1 MSIKKE
7 QNLVVT
13 RLAWVAG
20 IVAMGLS
27 LAVVSSKLWPS
38 RVSSVPTHDTNAL
51 RAMASTATTNG
62 IVRQRIQSIGDIG
75 RDGVILNSYEYP
87 SGVIS
92 NIFILSEGNSITQVI
107 TLPTSDRWIGT
118 KEYEEIADQDFQQSL
133 PKDPALAE
141 LKAIFEE
148 FPGAKDSPYF
158 YTGLRQ
164 LVVLSSETLGVR
176 RRRRAFEAN
185 GGDGVTF
192 IPKHRYLTD
201 EDWSR
206 AYFRDRLEQQSLQI
220 RCRERLTKIYGQMSE
235 EIFQRLMSVKVLM
248 VPDPLPDFT
257 GLNPTDVGYPQ

>member
-1 MSIKKE
+1 MSMKKQ
-7 QNLVVT
+7 QNPVVT

-38 RVSSVPTHDTNAL
+38 RVSSVPTQDTIAQ
-51 RAMASTATTNG
+51 RGMVSISTTNG
-62 IVRQRIQSIGDIG
+62 MVRKTIQSMGDLS

-87 SGVIS
+87 SGVVS
-92 NIFILSEGNSITQVI
+92 TVFVLSAGNSITQVI

-118 KEYEEIADQDFQQSL
+118 KEYEEITDQDFQRSL

-148 FPGAKDSPYF
+148 FPAAKDSPYF
-158 YTGLRQ
+158 YSGLRQ

-192 IPKHRYLTD
+192 IPQHRYLTD

-220 RCRERLTKIYGQMSE
+220 RCRERLTKLYGQMPE
-235 EIFQRLMSVKVLM
+235 EMFQRLMSVKVLM
-248 VPDPLPDFT
+248 VPDPLPDFI
-257 GLNPTDVGYPQ
+257 GQKPTDVGYPR